1 MILMNRWCAIF
12 LCLGLGFS
20 MAAASTAEWRMLA
33 DGDGGKLE
41 VRFEGKQGGNYLLRR
56 KHDGKLFEVSPD
68 LLLPADRQSF
78 ELAAKHLDGEIAK
91 LNLTAGHDLFTG
103 MPFEGRPA
111 EQIASALTLRTESTT
126 RYSRS
131 WRLYASHVKGYR
143 LFGAMPYSV
152 ALYADAEGNASSLSV
167 VYANK
172 GDFGSKAGEGEEH
185 FTGGSSATTRTL
197 AKAMARDEAAV
208 SDALSQA
215 LGPPETKRFGE
226 GKARRTIRRW
236 DWNGHSFLLSSED
249 DEYVSLLIVPLE
261 FADAGGR
268 TAKVKGSDLRE
279 RLRESVVREENGD
292 VYLSEIPM
300 VNQGPKGYCVPATF
314 ERVMRT
320 MGVESDMYLLAMIG
334 ESGMGGGTSVE
345 KLLQNVRSTVYR
357 KGRRTRD
364 ENVRNLR
371 IRDVKRHLDDGIP
384 VMWTMMSVN
393 EYNKVANENT
403 ARRKSVTDWSA
414 YAKEIDDSAAVI
426 AKQKTPAEAHHICMI
441 VGYNEATGELAVS
454 DSWGPNYERRWV
466 PVSIANWASH
476 GGLFMILP

>member
-1 MILMNRWCAIF
+1 MILMNRWCSIF

-20 MAAASTAEWRMLA
+20 MANAAVSEWRMLA

-41 VRFEGKQGGNYLLRR
+41 VRFEGKKGGNFLLRR
-56 KHDGKLFEVSPD
+56 KEDAKLFEVSPE

-78 ELAAKHLDGEIAK
+78 ELAAKRLDGEMAK

-103 MPFEGRPA
+103 TPFEGRPA
-111 EQIASALTLRTESTT
+111 EQISTALQLRPESST
-126 RYSRS
+126 RYSKS
-131 WRLYASHVKGYR
+131 WRLYASRIKGYR

-185 FTGGSSATTRTL
+185 FTGGSAATTRTL
-197 AKAMARDEAAV
+197 DKAMARDEAAV

-236 DWNGHSFLLSSED
+236 DWNGHSFLLSSEAG
-249 DEYVSLLIVPLE
+249 EYVSLLIVPLE

-268 TAKVKGSDLRE
+268 TARLKGSDLRT

-320 MGVESDMYLLAMIG
+320 MGIESDMYLLAMIG
-334 ESGMGGGTSVE
+334 ESGMGGGTSVQ
-345 KLLQNVRSTVYR
+345 KLLQNVRSSVYR

-364 ENVRNLR
+364 ETARNLR
-371 IRDVKRHLDDGIP
+371 IRDVKRHLDDGVP
-384 VMWTMMSVN
+384 VMWTMMSVGA
-393 EYNKVANENT
+393 YNKIANENT
-403 ARRKSVTDWSA
+403 AKRKSVTDWNA
-414 YAKEIDDSAAVI
+414 YAKEIADSAAVT
-426 AKQKTPAEAHHICMI
+426 AKQNKPTEAHHICMI
-441 VGYNEATGELAVS
+441 VGYNETTNELVVS
-454 DSWGPNYERRWV
+454 DSWGAAYERRWV
-466 PVSIANWASH
+466 PVAVANWANQ